1 MLVRLN
7 VAGNRLMKS
16 SNTLDQG
23 NRKMI
28 AKLIISQSIVLS
40 LITIV
45 IFFFDRKMSA
55 SFLYGGLTFLLP
67 HAYFSFRFFQHS
79 GAQRAQL
86 IVKNFYFGEVV
97 KLIATAVLFIVA
109 FKFKLVT
116 PGVML
121 LGYGSAL
128 VLNWISPLYVKNL
141 S

>member
-45 IFFFDRKMSA
+45 IFFFDIKMSA

>member
-97 KLIATAVLFIVA
+97 KLVATAVLFIVA

>member
-7 VAGNRLMKS
+7 VAGNRLMES

-45 IFFFDRKMSA
+45 IFFFDIKMSA

>member
-7 VAGNRLMKS
+7 VAGNRLMES